1 MKIKHFFGIIG
12 VAALTLTACDN
23 ESLATST
30 EGSLITS
37 QIGSNSTTNT
47 GDNTPTTNTADT
59 TPSTNT
65 GDNTSTTNIADTTPS
80 TNTGDNTSTTNTGDS
95 TPTTTTD
102 DNSDNDNTN
111 KRNKPSD
118 LSKTSTL
125 YIVGDSTV
133 DEFLNADGSVKDST
147 YFYERCGWGGH
158 IKDFTEN
165 LTIVNYGASGRSS
178 KDYLSTSYYSTI
190 LSNIKAGDYLM
201 IGFGHN
207 DEKSDDDTRFT
218 DASKSITDP
227 TSFKYSLYENYIK
240 KAEEKGATAIL
251 CTPIVRLAP
260 NGDYSGANGHITST
274 GDYRKAIVEL
284 GEEKNVKVIDLTTY
298 TKNLYTTIGFDEAQ
312 YFHAMTSGNSA
323 TEPNLSTVDKTH
335 INNYGAKYFD
345 YYIAKELYDD
355 ANCYLGNYVK
365 DEITMPTKENDLKVN
380 SKYTYSPYSAPNLST
395 YSAPAHLSTI
405 TEGWYGTA
413 FGDAGGDPNS
423 SSNGYIAKE
432 TSAGVFQVGQSKDS
446 ATYYKGKISNSAEG
460 IAFAFKQISINDDF
474 EFSVDAKVLK
484 VNGDSKQDGF
494 GIMLRD
500 ACWLPANDKSLLSNY
515 VAAGIYRDSG
525 SSVSANFSRASLT
538 EIKTSG
544 NTVSYPAVGDTVKFK
559 ITRTGQNVMCETI
572 IGDTTYSTQYLDFDF
587 VAKDSEYMYIG
598 MFGARGTVVEFTNVN
613 YTKTGTSQ
621 GA

>member
-1 MKIKHFFGIIG
+1 MKLKYVLGIVG
-12 VAALTLTACDN
+12 AAALTLTACDN
-23 ESLATST
+23 ESKNTST
-30 EGSLITS
+30 DS
-37 QIGSNSTTNT
+37 
-47 GDNTPTTNTADT
+47 TPTTSETEG
-59 TPSTNT
+59 TPSTTEDGTSNT
-65 GDNTSTTNIADTTPS
+65 DT
-80 TNTGDNTSTTNTGDS
+80 
-95 TPTTTTD
+95 TTTTD
-102 DNSDNDNTN
+102 DNSGNDNTT

-178 KDYLSTSYYSTI
+178 KDYLNTSYYSTI

-218 DASKSITDP
+218 DASKPITDP

-260 NGDYSGANGHITST
+260 NGDYSGANGHVTST
-274 GDYRKAIVEL
+274 GDYRQAIVEL
-284 GEEKNVKVIDLTTY
+284 GAEKNVKVIDLTTY

-365 DEITMPTKENDLKVN
+365 DEITVPTKENDLKVN
-380 SKYTYSPYSAPNLST
+380 SKYTYSPYSAPNLAA
-395 YSAPAHLSTI
+395 YSAPDHLSTI

-413 FGDAGGDPNS
+413 FGDAGGDPTS

-432 TSAGVFQVGQSKDS
+432 TSAGVFEVGQSKS
-446 ATYYKGKISNSAEG
+446 GTGTLFKGKISNTAEG

-484 VNGDSKQDGF
+484 VNGDGKQDGF

-500 ACWLPANDKSLLSNY
+500 ACWLPAKDAALMSNY
-515 VAAGIYRDSG
+515 VAAGLYRASA
-525 SSVSANFSRASLT
+525 SSVCANFSRANLT
-538 EIKTSG
+538 EINSSE
-544 NTVSYPAVGDTVKFK
+544 NSVSYPSVGDTVKFK